1 MSTIWTME
9 YSNCNSRQFLFCGWR
24 PWCWGCLNLKLDL
37 AEIWCSHFQ
46 GDLGWHVGNNEWP
59 GIWWWYHH
67 YNHDYADDSND
78 QPSLTT
84 RVKRGGAC
92 ETTKDCVAGNVCSK
106 YYSKVSLN
114 ISPILP
120 WISCPL
126 HAMQF
131 ISVNIVILKKVGLV
145 SMDKHLWK
153 WWSQSGQSI
162 FVKTMIF
169 SKMTVSEVL
178 TIIMTNMKPWPW
190 PEPRCIDYSGC
201 CSSRKRPS
209 GTMQDFGRL
218 CFKGEKDDILFEG
231 RRLPTISFEGAL
243 LQRAW
248 LLPWRKVIK
257 LTSSSN

>member
-1 MSTIWTME
+1 MIAMTSHPWQPGWNVAALVRRPKIVWRETSAPSITAKFPWIFSQYCLE
-9 YSNCNSRQFLFCGWR
+9 YL
-24 PWCWGCLNLKLDL
+24 
-37 AEIWCSHFQ
+37 
-46 GDLGWHVGNNEWP
+46 VG
-59 GIWWWYHH
+59 
-67 YNHDYADDSND
+67 
-78 QPSLTT
+78 
-84 RVKRGGAC
+84 
-92 ETTKDCVAGNVCSK
+92 SK
-106 YYSKVSLN
+106 YYRKVSL
-114 ISPILP
+114 SVFQILP

-126 HAMQF
+126 HAM
-131 ISVNIVILKKVGLV
+131 IVILKKVGLV

-178 TIIMTNMKPWPW
+178 TIIMTNIKPWPL
-190 PEPRCIDYSGC
+190 PEPQCIDYLGC

-231 RRLPTISFEGAL
+231 RILPAISFEGAL

-257 LTSSSN
+257 LTSSGN